1 MLLLGSLTRPE
12 LIFSGLKAAD
22 RSELLRSLSDRV
34 AGLGLVRDGGEL
46 FRKLWEREQL
56 GSTGIGSGIAI
67 PHCKVAGL
75 RHEIVAVGLV
85 SGGEGEKEG
94 VDFGAADGK
103 PVRLVFLVISP
114 SDAPAQHL
122 QVLAAISRWIKAG
135 GHAERILELS
145 DPKAIHQFLQ
155 QESP

>member
-22 RSELLRSLSDRV
+22 RSELLRSLSERIAALD
-34 AGLGLVRDGGEL
+34 LVRDGGEL
-46 FRKLWEREQL
+46 FRKLLEREQL

-67 PHCKVAGL
+67 PHCKIPGL
-75 RHEIVAVGLV
+75 RQEIVAVGLV
-85 SGGEGEKEG
+85 SQG

-103 PVRLVFLVISP
+103 PVRVVFLVISP

-135 GHAERILELS
+135 GHAERMLELT
-145 DPKAIHQFLQ
+145 DPKAVHQFLQ